1 MQFCRILVK
10 LNINIYMDLCLKKF
24 WKAGS
29 GRQLAEWSGAELDLN
44 IPNNFV
50 ELATKYDVLGDEAVK
65 EIFNGRSFGEAY
77 AYVTQLSKNKVL
89 ERADLPDNLK
99 RMFLNMQEKPAWV
112 NDDLIKMGCNL
123 CMRSGTNALIALRD
137 YSLMTGY
144 DYAYLNKALIYTG
157 ALKKGPAKRITD
169 TLDFW
174 VHVTRDKGLEING
187 LGYQYIARTRMIHA
201 FSRLMIKEKYADWDK
216 EKWGEPINLGDMV
229 ATNIGFSLFY
239 LHGLHKLGMHISEN
253 EELGVFHLWKY
264 VGYLLGI
271 PENYLPN
278 NKKEATEMFYL
289 WTDTQVSADED
300 SVMLA
305 QALEN
310 ESIASNIFKKA
321 YQKNFIKYLH
331 TCYVRF
337 LIDEE
342 TCNRLQISKIKM
354 YSLFPIFRK
363 LHNKLLQKMTGIS
376 NKNYQRAVYM
386 GNILQ
391 TKISE
396 EYLKADS
403 DIHPK

>member
-1 MQFCRILVK
+1 MD
-10 LNINIYMDLCLKKF
+10 IYLKRF
-24 WKAGS
+24 WEEGS
-29 GRQLAEWSGAELDLN
+29 GRQLAEWSGATLSFN
-44 IPNNFV
+44 NSNNFEKLAV
-50 ELATKYDVLGDEAVK
+50 EYDVLGDEAVK
-65 EIFNGRSFGEAY
+65 EIFNGRNFSEAY
-77 AYVTQLSKNKVL
+77 SYVTQLSKTKIS
-89 ERADLPDNLK
+89 EKDDLPDSLK
-99 RMFLNMQEKPAWV
+99 EIFLNMQNRPAWV
-112 NDDLIKMGCNL
+112 NDSLIKMGCNL
-123 CMRSGTNALIALRD
+123 CMRSGTNALISLRD
-137 YSLMTGY
+137 YSLMSGY

-174 VHVTRDKGLEING
+174 IHVTRDKALEING
-187 LGYQYIARTRMIHA
+187 LGYQYIARTRMIHS
-201 FSRLMIKEKYADWDK
+201 FSRLMIKEKYADWNRK
-216 EKWGEPINLGDMV
+216 KWGEPINFGDMI

-239 LHGLHKLGMHISEN
+239 LHGLHKLGLQISEK

-264 VGYLLGI
+264 VGHLLGI
-271 PENYLPN
+271 PENYLPD

-305 QALEN
+305 HALEN
-310 ESIASNIFKKA
+310 EAIASNIFKKA

-342 TCNRLQISKIKM
+342 TCDRLQISKISM

-363 LHNKLLQKMTGIS
+363 LRNQFFQKITNMSG
-376 NKNYQRAVYM
+376 KNYERAVYV
-386 GNILQ
+386 GNIFQ

-403 DIHPK
+403 NIHSG

>member
-1 MQFCRILVK
+1 
-10 LNINIYMDLCLKKF
+10 MDLCLKRF
-24 WKAGS
+24 WEKGS
-29 GRQLAEWSGAELDLN
+29 GRQLTEWSGAKLNLN
-44 IPNNFV
+44 IPNKFV
-50 ELATKYDVLGDEAVK
+50 KLATKYDVLGDEAAK
-65 EIFNGRSFGEAY
+65 EIFDGRSFGEAY
-77 AYVTQLSKNKVL
+77 LYVRQLSKNKVL
-89 ERADLPDNLK
+89 EDDNLTDHLK
-99 RMFLNMQEKPAWV
+99 KMFLTMQEKPAWV

-123 CMRSGTNALIALRD
+123 CMLSGTNALISLRD
-137 YSLMTGY
+137 YSLMSGY

-174 VHVTRDKGLEING
+174 VHVTRDKALEING
-187 LGYQYIARTRMIHA
+187 LGYQYIVRTRMIHS
-201 FSRLMIKEKYADWDK
+201 FSRLMIKEKHTDWDK
-216 EKWGEPINLGDMV
+216 EKWGEPINLGDMI

-239 LHGLHKLGMHISEN
+239 LHGLHKLGMQISEN

-264 VGYLLGI
+264 VGHLLGI
-271 PENYLPN
+271 PENHLPN

-305 QALEN
+305 NALEN

-363 LHNKLLQKMTGIS
+363 LRNKLLQKITSIS
-376 NKNYQRAVYM
+376 SKNYQRAVYV

-403 DIHPK
+403 NIHFK